1 MTNLTLWQR
10 KLYLQRSS
18 EVFLRWL
25 PSWITVTTEEA
36 GSYVINAHLNLKK
49 YIRIKSFICMIFTLN
64 SFFNMISKIKI
75 FIRKVALKKQ
85 TYGAFKCSSGDSNR
99 GNFGS
104 RGEKRV
110 LFEP

>member
-1 MTNLTLWQR
+1 
-10 KLYLQRSS
+10 
-18 EVFLRWL
+18 
-25 PSWITVTTEEA
+25 
-36 GSYVINAHLNLKK
+36 
-49 YIRIKSFICMIFTLN
+49 MIFTSN